1 MSKKNEWRK
10 NREISSQKTGA
21 LRFIVLMGVV
31 SLFGDIVYE
40 GARGVIGPYLA
51 LLGASASVVG
61 LVGGL
66 GEFIGYALRLFSG
79 FMADRT
85 KAYWLFTFIG
95 YGLLVSI
102 PLLSFAQSWQIA
114 ALLILLERAGK
125 AFRSPARDTILS
137 YATKEVGRGFGFGLH
152 EALDQIG
159 AIVGPLI
166 FSAILFAGGNYR
178 LGFSVLWIPA
188 MMVPIVLCIARNRLP
203 HPEKLEIAHE
213 SGSKDNTLFSKTFVL
228 YSLFTFFAVAGFANF
243 PLIAYHLK
251 MKTIVGDAQIPA
263 LFALAMG
270 VDALT
275 ALIIGK
281 TYDRMGLKILII
293 VPLLSF
299 FIPLLA
305 FSDMLVGVIIGTIL
319 WGIVLGIHETIMRA
333 AVADLTDINRR
344 GSAYGIFNTLYGL
357 SWLLGGTLMGMLYE
371 QSVYT
376 LMLLAALFE
385 VVSIP
390 LFLMLAKSLKSR

>member
-114 ALLILLERAGK
+114 VLLILLERAGK

-178 LGFSVLWIPA
+178 SGFSVLWIPA
-188 MMVPIVLCIARNRLP
+188 MMVPVVLCIARNRLP

-371 QSVYT
+371 HSVYT

>member
-40 GARGVIGPYLA
+40 GARGVTGPYLA

-114 ALLILLERAGK
+114 VLLILLERAGK

-178 LGFSVLWIPA
+178 SGFSVLWIPA
-188 MMVPIVLCIARNRLP
+188 MMVPVVLCIARNRLP

-213 SGSKDNTLFSKTFVL
+213 SGSKNNTLFSKTFVL

>member
-1 MSKKNEWRK
+1 MNKKNEWRK

-40 GARGVIGPYLA
+40 GARGVTGPYLA

-114 ALLILLERAGK
+114 VLLILLERAGK

-188 MMVPIVLCIARNRLP
+188 MMVPVVLCIARNRLP

-371 QSVYT
+371 HSVYT

>member
-40 GARGVIGPYLA
+40 GARGVTGPYLA

-188 MMVPIVLCIARNRLP
+188 MMVPVVLCIARNRLP

>member
-1 MSKKNEWRK
+1 MNKKNEWRK

-213 SGSKDNTLFSKTFVL
+213 SGSKNNTLFSKTFVL

>member
-40 GARGVIGPYLA
+40 GARGVTGPYLA

-178 LGFSVLWIPA
+178 SGFSVLWIPA
-188 MMVPIVLCIARNRLP
+188 MMVPVVLCIARNRLP

>member
-213 SGSKDNTLFSKTFVL
+213 SGSKNNTLFSKTFVL

>member
-1 MSKKNEWRK
+1 MNKKNEWRK

-114 ALLILLERAGK
+114 VLLILLERAGK

-178 LGFSVLWIPA
+178 SGFSVLWIPA
-188 MMVPIVLCIARNRLP
+188 MMVPVVLCIARNRLP

-213 SGSKDNTLFSKTFVL
+213 SGSKNNTLFSKTFVL

>member
-114 ALLILLERAGK
+114 VLLILLERAGK

-213 SGSKDNTLFSKTFVL
+213 SGSKNNTLFSKTFVL

>member
-114 ALLILLERAGK
+114 VLLILLERAGK

-178 LGFSVLWIPA
+178 SGFSVLWIPA
-188 MMVPIVLCIARNRLP
+188 MMVPVVLCIARNRLP

-213 SGSKDNTLFSKTFVL
+213 SGSKNNTLFSKTFVL

>member
-1 MSKKNEWRK
+1 MNKKNEWRK

-40 GARGVIGPYLA
+40 GARGVTGPYLA

>member
-1 MSKKNEWRK
+1 KKNEWRK

-40 GARGVIGPYLA
+40 GARGVTGPYLA

-213 SGSKDNTLFSKTFVL
+213 SGSKNNTLFSKTFVL

>member
-40 GARGVIGPYLA
+40 GARGVTGPYLA

>member
-1 MSKKNEWRK
+1 MNKKNEWRK

-40 GARGVIGPYLA
+40 GARGVTGPYLA

-114 ALLILLERAGK
+114 VLLILLERAGK

-178 LGFSVLWIPA
+178 SGFSVLWIPA
-188 MMVPIVLCIARNRLP
+188 MMVPVVLCIARNRLP

-371 QSVYT
+371 HSVYT

>member
-1 MSKKNEWRK
+1 MNKKNEWRK

-40 GARGVIGPYLA
+40 GARGVTGPYLA

-114 ALLILLERAGK
+114 VLLILLERAGK

-371 QSVYT
+371 HSVYT

>member
-40 GARGVIGPYLA
+40 GARGVTGPYLA

-114 ALLILLERAGK
+114 VLLILLERAGK

-213 SGSKDNTLFSKTFVL
+213 SGSKNNTLFSKTFVL

-371 QSVYT
+371 HSVYT

>member
-40 GARGVIGPYLA
+40 GARGVTGPYLA

-188 MMVPIVLCIARNRLP
+188 MMVPVVLCIARNRLP

-213 SGSKDNTLFSKTFVL
+213 SGSKNNTLFSKTFVL

>member
-1 MSKKNEWRK
+1 MNKKNEWRK

-40 GARGVIGPYLA
+40 GARGVTGPYLA

-213 SGSKDNTLFSKTFVL
+213 SGSKNNTLFSKTFVL

>member
-1 MSKKNEWRK
+1 MNKKNEWRK

-40 GARGVIGPYLA
+40 GARGVTGPYLA

-188 MMVPIVLCIARNRLP
+188 MMVPVVLCIARNRLP

-371 QSVYT
+371 HSVYT

>member
-1 MSKKNEWRK
+1 MNKKNEWRK

-188 MMVPIVLCIARNRLP
+188 MMVPIVLCI
-203 HPEKLEIAHE
+203 EGDEYE
-213 SGSKDNTLFSKTFVL
+213 DNG
-228 YSLFTFFAVAGFANF
+228 Y
-243 PLIAYHLK
+243 
-251 MKTIVGDAQIPA
+251 
-263 LFALAMG
+263 
-270 VDALT
+270 
-275 ALIIGK
+275 IGK
-281 TYDRMGLKILII
+281 GKQERGYKIFHIAC
-293 VPLLSF
+293 F
-299 FIPLLA
+299 FHFHCRCPA
-305 FSDMLVGVIIGTIL
+305 FQRI
-319 WGIVLGIHETIMRA
+319 
-333 AVADLTDINRR
+333 
-344 GSAYGIFNTLYGL
+344 
-357 SWLLGGTLMGMLYE
+357 
-371 QSVYT
+371 
-376 LMLLAALFE
+376 
-385 VVSIP
+385 
-390 LFLMLAKSLKSR
+390 

>member
-178 LGFSVLWIPA
+178 SGFSVLWIPA
-188 MMVPIVLCIARNRLP
+188 MMVPVVLCIARNRLP

-213 SGSKDNTLFSKTFVL
+213 SGSKNNTLFSKTFVL

-371 QSVYT
+371 HSVYT

>member
-1 MSKKNEWRK
+1 MNKKNEWRK

-40 GARGVIGPYLA
+40 GARGVTGPYLA

-178 LGFSVLWIPA
+178 SGFSVLWIPA
-188 MMVPIVLCIARNRLP
+188 MMVPVVLCIARNRLP

-213 SGSKDNTLFSKTFVL
+213 SGSKNNTLFSKTFVL

-371 QSVYT
+371 HSVYT

>member
-40 GARGVIGPYLA
+40 GARGLTGPYLA

-114 ALLILLERAGK
+114 VLLILLERAGK

-178 LGFSVLWIPA
+178 SGFSVLWIPA
-188 MMVPIVLCIARNRLP
+188 MMVPVVLCIARNRLP

-371 QSVYT
+371 HSVYT

>member
-1 MSKKNEWRK
+1 MNKKNEWRK

-178 LGFSVLWIPA
+178 SGFSVLWIPA
-188 MMVPIVLCIARNRLP
+188 MMVPVVLCIARNRLP

>member
-1 MSKKNEWRK
+1 MNKKNEWRK

-371 QSVYT
+371 HSVYT

>member
-188 MMVPIVLCIARNRLP
+188 MMVPVVLCIARNRLP

>member
-178 LGFSVLWIPA
+178 SGFSVLWIPA
-188 MMVPIVLCIARNRLP
+188 MMVPVVLCIARNRLP

-213 SGSKDNTLFSKTFVL
+213 SGSKNNTLFSKTFVL

>member
-1 MSKKNEWRK
+1 MNKKNEWRK

-114 ALLILLERAGK
+114 VLLILLERAGK

-213 SGSKDNTLFSKTFVL
+213 SGSKNNTLFSKTFVL

>member
-1 MSKKNEWRK
+1 MNKKNEWRK

-188 MMVPIVLCIARNRLP
+188 MMVPVVLCIARNRLP

-371 QSVYT
+371 HSVYT

>member
-40 GARGVIGPYLA
+40 GARGVTGPYLA

-114 ALLILLERAGK
+114 VLLILLERAGK

-371 QSVYT
+371 HSVYT

>member
-371 QSVYT
+371 HSVYT

>member
-1 MSKKNEWRK
+1 MNKKNEWRK

-114 ALLILLERAGK
+114 VLLILLERAGK

-178 LGFSVLWIPA
+178 SGFSVLWIPA
-188 MMVPIVLCIARNRLP
+188 MMVPVVLCIARNRLP

-213 SGSKDNTLFSKTFVL
+213 SGSKNNTLFSKTFVL

-371 QSVYT
+371 HSVYT

>member
-40 GARGVIGPYLA
+40 GARGVTGPYLA

-114 ALLILLERAGK
+114 VLLILLERAGK

>member
-40 GARGVIGPYLA
+40 GARGVTGPYLA

-114 ALLILLERAGK
+114 VLLILLERAGK

-178 LGFSVLWIPA
+178 SGFSVLWIPA

-213 SGSKDNTLFSKTFVL
+213 SGSKNNTLFSKTFVL

>member
-1 MSKKNEWRK
+1 MNKKNEWRK

-213 SGSKDNTLFSKTFVL
+213 SGSKNNTLFSKTFVL

-371 QSVYT
+371 HSVYT

>member
-1 MSKKNEWRK
+1 MNKKNEWRK

-188 MMVPIVLCIARNRLP
+188 MMVPVVLCIARNRLP

-213 SGSKDNTLFSKTFVL
+213 SGSKNNTLFSKTFVL

>member
-40 GARGVIGPYLA
+40 GARGVTGPYLA

-114 ALLILLERAGK
+114 VLLILLERAGK

-178 LGFSVLWIPA
+178 SGFSVLWIPA
-188 MMVPIVLCIARNRLP
+188 MMVPVVLCIARNRLP

-371 QSVYT
+371 HSVYT

>member
-40 GARGVIGPYLA
+40 GARGVTGPYLA

-178 LGFSVLWIPA
+178 SGFSVLWIPA

-213 SGSKDNTLFSKTFVL
+213 SGSKNNTLFSKTFVL